1 MNTVKRASFAVGR
14 YLGDAVGMAKRSKV
28 HPSHKT
34 LYRVTNW
41 SEYDQGLV
49 NRGSL
54 TVWVTPAALHSW
66 KPRKSGRRGGQRRYS
81 DTSIELALQLR
92 LVFNLPWRQT
102 EGLLGSLFTMLGLE
116 LDVPDHTTLSRRSRS
131 LRIRP
136 RAQPG
141 RGPIHL
147 VVDATGLKV
156 FGQGEW
162 ARAKHGATGM
172 HAGWRKLHLGVDQRG
187 CIVTADLTDSDVAD
201 ASAFPGL
208 LRKVRGRV
216 KKVTTDG
223 SYDRRRVWELIA
235 ERGARA
241 VIPLRRGAKFMDGG
255 LAKARN
261 RHLRQIGRVG
271 RAQWRRD
278 SGQHQQ
284 AWAENCIGRFKR
296 ILGQRLR
303 ARCREGQRVEAMM
316 GCIVLNRMLE
326 LGAPR
331 SVPITG

>member
-1 MNTVKRASFAVGR
+1 MNTVKRTSFAARR
-14 YLGDAVGMAKRSKV
+14 YLGDAVGMAKRSKI

-34 LYRVTNW
+34 QYRVTNW
-41 SEYDQGLV
+41 PQYDRGLM

-54 TVWVTPAALHSW
+54 TVWVTPAALAAW
-66 KPRKSGRRGGQRRYS
+66 TPRKNGRRGGQRRYS
-81 DTSIELALQLR
+81 DTAIELALQLR
-92 LVFNLPWRQT
+92 LVFSLPWRQT
-102 EGLLGSLFTMLGLE
+102 EGLLRSVIGLLGLE
-116 LDVPDHTTLSRRSRS
+116 FDVPDHTTLSRRSRL

-136 RAQPG
+136 SARPR

-147 VVDATGLKV
+147 VVDATGLKI

-162 ARAKHGATGM
+162 ARAKHGATGV
-172 HAGWRKLHLGVDQRG
+172 HAGWRKLHLGVDRRG

-201 ASAFPGL
+201 ASAFPRL
-208 LRKVRGRV
+208 LRRVRGRV
-216 KKVTTDG
+216 KKVTMDG
-223 SYDRRRVWELIA
+223 SYDHRRVWKLIA

-241 VIPLRRGAKFMDGG
+241 VIPLRRGAKLMDGEG
-255 LAKARN
+255 ADARN

-284 AWAENCIGRFKR
+284 AWAENAIGRFKR
-296 ILGQRLR
+296 ILGSQLR
-303 ARCREGQRVEAMM
+303 ARCREGQHAEAMM
-316 GCIVLNRMLE
+316 GCVVLNRMLE